1 MIKWRVNLI
10 LISIFVFGATIIGR
24 LVFLQIIDREE
35 ARAFAKGQ
43 QKFFEEVQAPRGE
56 IIIKDKA
63 GNNYTL
69 AADKIFQ
76 FVYASP
82 PEVKDKNDVAEK
94 LSQILNIG
102 KEQILEKLEND
113 ESLFAVLKTKLTD
126 SELQNIKDLNIEG
139 IYLKDEAMRYY
150 PLETLASH
158 VVGFIGAEGIGQYG
172 IEGFYND
179 ILFGES
185 GFMEGEKSRS
195 GYSIF
200 FNIADFFQ
208 PKKGTD
214 LELTIDY
221 NIQFQAENLLKKNR
235 EKLEFEQATIIVADS
250 VSGKILALANYPN
263 FNPNE
268 YSKIKNLDI
277 FQNAALQKLYEPGS
291 VFKPITM
298 STALDKEKI
307 TPQTTYIDEG
317 KLKFGGYTI
326 SNYDGKE
333 WGKRTMTEVLERSI
347 NTGAVFAEEAVG
359 NNNFIEYVKRFGFF
373 EKTGIDLQGESWSE
387 NKNLQTGRDINCA
400 TAAFG
405 QGVEVTPMQLI
416 RAFSAIANGG
426 KLINPYIVDGFKQ
439 NTEEKQIISSRTAS
453 QVQGMMVSVL
463 ENGYS
468 KNIRIPGYWV
478 AGKSGTAQVPW
489 TSLGINKAGYSE
501 KTIHS
506 FIGFGPAYNAKFLIL
521 IKLDN
526 PNTYSSEFSAA
537 PIFKE
542 LARYIIDYWQIP
554 PDYDVNNPP
563 QTSNSQ

>member
-221 NIQFQAENLLKKNR
+221 NIQFQAENLLKK
-235 EKLEFEQATIIVADS
+235 
-250 VSGKILALANYPN
+250 
-263 FNPNE
+263 
-268 YSKIKNLDI
+268 
-277 FQNAALQKLYEPGS
+277 
-291 VFKPITM
+291 
-298 STALDKEKI
+298 
-307 TPQTTYIDEG
+307 
-317 KLKFGGYTI
+317 
-326 SNYDGKE
+326 
-333 WGKRTMTEVLERSI
+333 
-347 NTGAVFAEEAVG
+347 
-359 NNNFIEYVKRFGFF
+359 
-373 EKTGIDLQGESWSE
+373 
-387 NKNLQTGRDINCA
+387 
-400 TAAFG
+400 
-405 QGVEVTPMQLI
+405 
-416 RAFSAIANGG
+416 
-426 KLINPYIVDGFKQ
+426 KQ
-439 NTEEKQIISSRTAS
+439 RK
-453 QVQGMMVSVL
+453 
-463 ENGYS
+463 
-468 KNIRIPGYWV
+468 IRI
-478 AGKSGTAQVPW
+478 
-489 TSLGINKAGYSE
+489 
-501 KTIHS
+501 
-506 FIGFGPAYNAKFLIL
+506 
-521 IKLDN
+521 
-526 PNTYSSEFSAA
+526 
-537 PIFKE
+537 
-542 LARYIIDYWQIP
+542 
-554 PDYDVNNPP
+554 
-563 QTSNSQ
+563 